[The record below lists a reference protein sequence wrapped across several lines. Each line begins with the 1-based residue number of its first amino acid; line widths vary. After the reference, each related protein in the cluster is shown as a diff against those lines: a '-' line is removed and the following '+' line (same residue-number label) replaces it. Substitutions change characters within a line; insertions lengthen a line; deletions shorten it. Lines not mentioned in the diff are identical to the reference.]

1 MPGEILSTPAARR
14 RFWLAVGLLALGLQG
29 ALLWLEWRPQ
39 PRPLWGDEITYWDAA
54 LQLRAGQDPD
64 LHLLWPPFYP
74 RFLAALMPWSQGTR
88 LAAQLVQIGLLAAAA
103 LCLRGLGR
111 ALFPGT
117 AAAGAA
123 DIAAALLV
131 LDPQVAAFTVYLWP
145 ELLHLALFLFA
156 WWALATRAGR
166 WPWLVAA
173 GGALGLAL
181 LTKSLLVAF
190 VPVLLAPLVL
200 SGPPWQRLA
209 RPALVLG
216 ALMLVVLPTLVA
228 HRARY
233 GVAAIA
239 DSSLFN
245 AWVGLNDRSRRSFV
259 HEIVGDEY
267 GLYLRSAPDPRGREA
282 LVRGKIAGLIEERG
296 VWPLLR
302 AQLGRQYFRLFH
314 HDSFFTE
321 QLPGGGIAAVR
332 GYGYV
337 APPTW
342 LAMALRIW
350 AAALYG
356 GVLIAAAF
364 DLAVPPAPAE
374 PGARRAGLV
383 VAVLFVAY
391 NLALFLVLHV
401 MSRYR
406 VQFMPVL
413 DLAAGSTV
421 VWAWRSRTRRPAVA
435 WVAGGA
441 LAAGLIFLAFG
452 GQ

>member
-1 MPGEILSTPAARR
+1 MPDEILSTPAARR

-39 PRPLWGDEITYWDAA
+39 PRPLWGDEVTYWDAA
-54 LQLRAGQDPD
+54 VQIRAGQAPD

-74 RFLAALMPWSQGTR
+74 RFLAALMPLSQGTR
-88 LAAQLVQIGLLAAAA
+88 LAAQLVQILLLAAAA
-103 LCLRGLGR
+103 FCLRGLGR
-111 ALFPGT
+111 FLFPGT
-117 AAAGAA
+117 VAA

-156 WWALATRAGR
+156 VWALATRAGR

-190 VPVLLAPLVL
+190 LPVLLAPLVL
-200 SGPPWQRLA
+200 AGPPRQRLA

-216 ALMLVVLPTLVA
+216 ALTLVILPTLLA

-233 GVAAIA
+233 GVATIA

-259 HEIVGDEY
+259 HEIVGEEY
-267 GLYLRSAPDPRGREA
+267 GIYLRSAADPREREA
-282 LVRGKIAGLIEERG
+282 VVRGKIAKLVEERG
-296 VWPLLR
+296 VWRLLR

-321 QLPGGGIAAVR
+321 QLPGGGIAAVK
-332 GYGYV
+332 GYGYP
-337 APPTW
+337 APPGW
-342 LAMALRIW
+342 LATSLRVW
-350 AAALYG
+350 AATLYG

-364 DLAVPPAPAE
+364 AFAMTPVAME
-374 PGARRAGLV
+374 PGARRVWLA

-406 VQFMPVL
+406 VQFIPVL
-413 DLAAGSTV
+413 DLGAGATLA
-421 VWAWRSRTRRPAVA
+421 WAWGARPRRPAIA
-435 WVAGGA
+435 WVAGGG

>member
-1 MPGEILSTPAARR
+1 MPDEILSTPAARR
-14 RFWLAVGLLALGLQG
+14 RFWLAVGLLALALQG
-29 ALLWLEWRPQ
+29 ALLWLEWRPE
-39 PRPLWGDEITYWDAA
+39 PRRLWGDEITYWDAA
-54 LQLRAGQDPD
+54 AQVRAGQTPD

-74 RFLAALMPWSQGTR
+74 RFLAVLMPVSNGSR
-88 LAAQLVQIGLLAAAA
+88 LAAQLVQIVLLAIAAI
-103 LCLRGLGR
+103 CLRGLGR
-111 ALFPGT
+111 ALFPAR
-117 AAAGAA
+117 AAAA

-131 LDPQVAAFTVYLWP
+131 LDPQVAVFTVYLWP

-156 WWALATRAGR
+156 WWALATRADR

-181 LTKSLLVAF
+181 LTKSLLVPF

-200 SGPPWQRLA
+200 AGPPRQRLL

-216 ALMLVVLPTLVA
+216 TLMLVILPTLLA

-233 GVAAIA
+233 GVAVIA

-245 AWVGLNDRSRRSFV
+245 AWVGLNDRARRSFV
-259 HEIVGDEY
+259 DEIVGDEY
-267 GLYLRSAPDPRGREA
+267 GLYLQSAPDPRGRDA
-282 LVRGKIAGLIEERG
+282 VVRAKIAGLVEERG
-296 VWPLLR
+296 VWRLLR

-321 QLPGGGIAAVR
+321 QLPGGGIAAVQ
-332 GYGYV
+332 GYGYL
-337 APPTW
+337 APPGW
-342 LAMALRIW
+342 LATALRVW

-356 GVLIAAAF
+356 GVLIAAA
-364 DLAVPPAPAE
+364 LAVATVPATE
-374 PGARRAGLV
+374 PGVHRGWLA
-383 VAVLFVAY
+383 VAVLFVVY

-413 DLAAGSTV
+413 DLGAGATV
-421 VWAWRSRTRRPAVA
+421 VWVWRSQPRRPAVA
-435 WVAGGA
+435 WVAGGV
-441 LAAGLIFLAFG
+441 LAASLIFLAFG